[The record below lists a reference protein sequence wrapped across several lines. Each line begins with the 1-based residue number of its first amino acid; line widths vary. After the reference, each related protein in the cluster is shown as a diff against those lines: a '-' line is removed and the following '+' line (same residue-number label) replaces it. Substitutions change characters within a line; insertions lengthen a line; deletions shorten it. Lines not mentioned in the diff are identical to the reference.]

1 MTGDYPVYLA
11 PLAGISD
18 AAMRHICL
26 QKGPCLTFTEMVSV
40 NGLKYQNAKTNEL
53 LSRAAEERTVG
64 VQLFGSDERTVADI
78 ARALYERAGENI
90 REINLNMG
98 CPAPKI
104 VKNGEGAALMLDLK
118 KAARMIEW
126 TAKAVPLPV
135 TVKFRKGFDDAHQN
149 ALAFARMAQESG
161 AAQVYVHGRTREQ
174 YYSGKADWEIIGE
187 IKSALRIPVIGNG
200 DIFCAQDAWEMRRQ
214 TGCDGVM
221 VARGALGN
229 PFIFAQ
235 IDHYFKT
242 GQTLCVPTAQ
252 QRVEAC
258 LAQLAYAA
266 AQKGEKL
273 ACAQMRK
280 HAAYYLKGLA
290 GAAPVRAR
298 VVCVQTIAEYRQ
310 IFEEYLKKNIA
321 FEKRV

>member
-1 MTGDYPVYLA
+1 
-11 PLAGISD
+11 
-18 AAMRHICL
+18 
-26 QKGPCLTFTEMVSV
+26 
-40 NGLKYQNAKTNEL
+40 
-53 LSRAAEERTVG
+53 
-64 VQLFGSDERTVADI
+64 
-78 ARALYERAGENI
+78 
-90 REINLNMG
+90 
-98 CPAPKI
+98 
-104 VKNGEGAALMLDLK
+104 
-118 KAARMIEW
+118 
-126 TAKAVPLPV
+126 
-135 TVKFRKGFDDAHQN
+135 
-149 ALAFARMAQESG
+149 
-161 AAQVYVHGRTREQ
+161 
-174 YYSGKADWEIIGE
+174 
-187 IKSALRIPVIGNG
+187 
-200 DIFCAQDAWEMRRQ
+200 MRRQ

-266 AQKGEKL
+266 EH
-273 ACAQMRK
+273 K

-298 VVCVQTIAEYRQ
+298 VVCAQTIAEYRQ

>member
-53 LSRAAEERTVG
+53 LSRAAEECTVG

-126 TAKAVPLPV
+126 TTKAVPLPV

-221 VARGALGN
+221 VARGALGP

-273 ACAQMRK
+273 ACVQMRK

-298 VVCVQTIAEYRQ
+298 VVCAQTIAEYRQ